1 MNDIIKQL
9 TQMKKQ
15 QGKVAENLVDLTT
28 QKKKIRKEQKLK
40 KVEEKRRKR
49 H

>member
-15 QGKVAENLVDLTT
+15 QAKEAENPVDLATH
-28 QKKKIRKEQKLK
+28 KKKIRKEQKLK
-40 KVEEKRRKR
+40 KVEEKKRKR

>member
-15 QGKVAENLVDLTT
+15 QGKVAENLVDLAT
-28 QKKKIRKEQKLK
+28 QNKKIRKEQKLK
-40 KVEEKRRKR
+40 KVEEKKRKR